1 MAALLRFAARKVCS
15 RATAS
20 LERPPQAS
28 FTATTSLAVVKELEQ
43 QWTLPWTILF
53 HGRVSSLRWFSSS
66 SESPDK
72 VRRMMRR
79 RMFHQLLRFFQWWKY
94 FNWLRSRIEAIQVIQ
109 PISTVYNTSS
119 FYQYFLMLLTSSQIL
134 AAQVEHR
141 KEELRHLLRELDV
154 LRTQKCAIAAREKEK
169 KVSEKKK
176 HKENKKLLHLLSLGD
191 PLYQLHRHGIYA
203 TWCVLLVEV
212 TYALFLTRFS
222 FAVPSV
228 GTLLMMI
235 LVILATLL
243 VCEKGHRASKKR
255 GQTPRHLP
263 ST

>member
-43 QWTLPWTILF
+43 QRTLPWTILF

-72 VRRMMRR
+72 
-79 RMFHQLLRFFQWWKY
+79 
-94 FNWLRSRIEAIQVIQ
+94 
-109 PISTVYNTSS
+109 
-119 FYQYFLMLLTSSQIL
+119 IL

-191 PLYQLHRHGIYA
+191 PLYQLHRH
-203 TWCVLLVEV
+203 
-212 TYALFLTRFS
+212 
-222 FAVPSV
+222 VPSV

>member
-15 RATAS
+15 RAS
-20 LERPPQAS
+20 LERLPQVS

-43 QWTLPWTILF
+43 QRTLPWTILF

-72 VRRMMRR
+72 
-79 RMFHQLLRFFQWWKY
+79 
-94 FNWLRSRIEAIQVIQ
+94 
-109 PISTVYNTSS
+109 
-119 FYQYFLMLLTSSQIL
+119 IL
-134 AAQVEHR
+134 AAQVED
-141 KEELRHLLRELDV
+141 KKQELRRLLRRLDE
-154 LRTQKCAIAAREKEK
+154 LRTEKCAIAAREKEK

-191 PLYQLHRHGIYA
+191 PLYQLSRQ
-203 TWCVLLVEV
+203 
-212 TYALFLTRFS
+212 
-222 FAVPSV
+222 VPIV
-228 GTLLMMI
+228 GTLLIMSLVI
-235 LVILATLL
+235 LVILL
-243 VCEKGHRASKKR
+243 VCEEDYRASKKR

>member
-43 QWTLPWTILF
+43 QRTLPWTILF

-72 VRRMMRR
+72 
-79 RMFHQLLRFFQWWKY
+79 
-94 FNWLRSRIEAIQVIQ
+94 
-109 PISTVYNTSS
+109 
-119 FYQYFLMLLTSSQIL
+119 IL

-141 KEELRHLLRELDV
+141 KEVLRHLLRELDV
-154 LRTQKCAIAAREKEK
+154 LRTQKCGIAAREKEK

-176 HKENKKLLHLLSLGD
+176 QKENKKLLHLLSLGD
-191 PLYQLHRHGIYA
+191 PLYQLHRH
-203 TWCVLLVEV
+203 V
-212 TYALFLTRFS
+212 
-222 FAVPSV
+222 
-228 GTLLMMI
+228 TLLIMI

-243 VCEKGHRASKKR
+243 VCEEGHRASKKR